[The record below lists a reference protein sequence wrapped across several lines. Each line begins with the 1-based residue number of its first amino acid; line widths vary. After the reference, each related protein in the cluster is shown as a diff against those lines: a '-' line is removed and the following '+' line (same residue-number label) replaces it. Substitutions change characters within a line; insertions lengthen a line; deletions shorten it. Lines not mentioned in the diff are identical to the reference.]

1 MTFYSLLR
9 ITLSGLNKLSTSLER
24 DVMLKRQIL
33 VYLMLLSSLPV
44 AVTGFISAFYSS
56 EAVTRQASRFN
67 TITLQ
72 QVEKEMNGVFK
83 KIDELML
90 QYSYENTSLNRFV
103 KEDFDHLNYMMVE
116 DLHTVLRNLHSGL
129 EYVHEIGFYNIPYGK
144 VMTSSGYIFTEWEFN
159 DPAILE
165 KAREVNRRSV
175 WIDTRKS
182 VNDRLPSNLIT
193 YTRPIVNGASSIKGM
208 IILYV
213 DANALSMKLLNQGN
227 TDSSYLVVDRS
238 GMIVLHSNPA
248 LINQQKVDKELLQH
262 LVPDSDQTERQ
273 VQIRS
278 EGVPT
283 LTNIKYSSS
292 HDWFYISTVNMSDLK
307 RESVQLRNIILLISV
322 ILVGAAVILSFQ
334 AGSRI
339 YLPVQRLMR
348 RVLPPKPSRET
359 DEIQTI
365 ISYIDTVENTNIE
378 LQNSI
383 DKYNRD
389 VKNHMLLQLLLGNL
403 KDMSPFIDVGL
414 KEPHLVLYL
423 VKLDQM
429 ELERDFSR
437 HDQFLYYYSVQNIA
451 EELLQPQGNIMM
463 LMIEPG
469 LFAIVQETTANR
481 ESKIVRTCAEQLLE
495 AIRNYLKL
503 TCIIS
508 VNYSSAGVGG
518 LPEVYAGG
526 RRALRYRFIFGDNKV
541 IMSCELD
548 AAITFEAATLENLEQ
563 KLIQAIQGDEWEM
576 AEQHLRS
583 VIELL
588 SEDYSLSQEGLFAYF
603 SYLLSSIL
611 SVVRM
616 QEEYLLDNIAVR
628 DMVFDLSNM
637 RTLSEIEDYFLSRIL
652 FVIRSYHRNKNV
664 VSEDET
670 VRQVVDHIH
679 SSYDEDIS
687 LQSCAETV
695 GLNTFQLSRMFK
707 KVMGINFIDYVI
719 DYRMKI
725 AIGMLEDPQYKIQ
738 DISDKL
744 RYGSVKSFIR
754 VFKKVTGTTPGNYRK
769 EMSNSRVELN

>member
-1 MTFYSLLR
+1 
-9 ITLSGLNKLSTSLER
+9 
-24 DVMLKRQIL
+24 MLKRQIL
-33 VYLMLLSSLPV
+33 VYLLLLSSLPV

-56 EAVTRQASRFN
+56 GAVTRQASMFN

-72 QVEKEMNGVFK
+72 HVEKEMNGLFK

-90 QYSYENTSLNRFV
+90 QYSYQNISLNRFV
-103 KEDFDHLNYMMVE
+103 TEDFDHLNYVMVE

-129 EYVHEIGFYNIPYGK
+129 EYVHEIDFYNIPYGK
-144 VMTSSGYIFTEWEFN
+144 VMTSSGYIFTEQEFN
-159 DPAILE
+159 DPDILE
-165 KAREVNRRSV
+165 KAREVNGRSV

-182 VNDRLPSNLIT
+182 INNRLPSNLIT
-193 YTRPIVNGASSIKGM
+193 YTRPVINGASSSEGM

-213 DANALSMKLLNQGN
+213 DAKALSIKLLNQGN
-227 TDSSYLVVDRS
+227 TDSSYMVVDKS
-238 GMIVLHSNPA
+238 GMIVLHSNPV
-248 LINQQKVDKELLQH
+248 LIGQQKADPELLQH
-262 LVPDSDQTERQ
+262 LVPDSDQNERQ
-273 VQIRS
+273 VQIKRD
-278 EGVPT
+278 GVPT
-283 LTNIKYSSS
+283 LTNIKYSSY

-307 RESVQLRNIILLISV
+307 RESVQLRNIILLISA
-322 ILVGAAVILSFQ
+322 ILVGAAVIFSLQ

-339 YLPVQRLMR
+339 YLPVQRLLR
-348 RVLPPKPSRET
+348 RVLPPKPSRGT
-359 DEIQTI
+359 DEIQSI

-383 DKYNRD
+383 ERYTRD

-403 KDMSPFIDVGL
+403 KDLSPFVDIGL

-423 VKLDQM
+423 VKLDQL
-429 ELERDFSR
+429 ELERNFSR
-437 HDQFLYYYSVQNIA
+437 HDQFLYYFSVQNIA

-469 LFAIVQETTANR
+469 LFAIVQETKAVR
-481 ESKIVRTCAEQLLE
+481 ESKNLRICAEQLLE

-508 VNYSSAGVGG
+508 VNNSSGGVGG

-563 KLIQAIQGDEWEM
+563 KLIQAVQSDEWEM

-583 VIELL
+583 VFELL
-588 SEDYSLSQEGLFAYF
+588 SEDYSFSQEGLFAYF

-611 SVVRM
+611 SVLRM
-616 QEEYLLDNIAVR
+616 QHEYMLDNRAVR
-628 DMVFDLSNM
+628 EMVFDLSNM
-637 RTLSEIEDYFLSRIL
+637 RTLSEIEEYFASRIL
-652 FVIRSYHRNKNV
+652 FVIRSRHRNKNAI
-664 VSEDET
+664 SEEET
-670 VRQVVDHIH
+670 IGQVVDHIH
-679 SSYDEDIS
+679 SCYDEDIS
-687 LQSCAETV
+687 LQSCAESV
-695 GLNTFQLSRMFK
+695 GLNTFQLSRIFK
-707 KVMGINFIDYVI
+707 KVMGINFVEYVI

-725 AIGMLEDPQYKIQ
+725 AMGMLEDPRYKIQ

-769 EMSNSRVELN
+769 ELSNSRVEMN

>member
-1 MTFYSLLR
+1 
-9 ITLSGLNKLSTSLER
+9 
-24 DVMLKRQIL
+24 MLKRQIL

-56 EAVTRQASRFN
+56 GAVTRQASMFN
-67 TITLQ
+67 AITLQ
-72 QVEKEMNGVFK
+72 HAEKEMNGVFK

-90 QYSYENTSLNRFV
+90 QYSYQNISLNRFV
-103 KEDFDHLNYMMVE
+103 KEDFDHLNYVMVE

-129 EYVHEIGFYNIPYGK
+129 EYVHEIDFYNIPYGK
-144 VMTSSGYIFTEWEFN
+144 VMTSSGYIFTKQEFN
-159 DPAILE
+159 DPDILE
-165 KAREVNRRSV
+165 KAREVNGRSV

-182 VNDRLPSNLIT
+182 INDRLPSNLIT
-193 YTRPIVNGASSIKGM
+193 YTRPVINGAASSDGM

-213 DANALSMKLLNQGN
+213 DAKALSIKLLNQGN
-227 TDSSYLVVDRS
+227 TDSSYMVVDRS
-238 GMIVLHSNPA
+238 GMIVLHSNPV
-248 LINQQKVDKELLQH
+248 LIGEYLTEPELLQH
-262 LVPDSDQTERQ
+262 LVPVSDQNERQ
-273 VQIRS
+273 VQIKRD
-278 EGVPT
+278 GFPT
-283 LTNIKYSSS
+283 LTNIKYSSY

-322 ILVGAAVILSFQ
+322 IMVGAAVILSLQ
-334 AGSRI
+334 AGFRI
-339 YLPVQRLMR
+339 YLPVQRLLR
-348 RVLPPKPSRET
+348 RVLPPKPSRGT
-359 DEIQTI
+359 DEIQSI

-383 DKYNRD
+383 ERYTRD

-403 KDMSPFIDVGL
+403 KDLSPFVDVGL

-423 VKLDQM
+423 VKLDQL
-429 ELERDFSR
+429 ELERNFSR
-437 HDQFLYYYSVQNIA
+437 HDQFLYYFSVQNIA

-469 LFAIVQETTANR
+469 LFAIVQETKAVR
-481 ESKIVRTCAEQLLE
+481 ESKNLRICAEQLLE

-508 VNYSSAGVGG
+508 VNYSSGGLGG

-563 KLIQAIQGDEWEM
+563 KLIQAVQGDEWEM

-583 VIELL
+583 VVELL

-611 SVVRM
+611 SVLRM
-616 QEEYLLDNIAVR
+616 QDEYMLDNRAVR
-628 DMVFDLSNM
+628 EMVFDLSNM
-637 RTLSEIEDYFLSRIL
+637 RTLSEIEEYFASRIL
-652 FVIRSYHRNKNV
+652 FVIRSRHRNKNAI
-664 VSEDET
+664 SEEET
-670 VRQVVDHIH
+670 IGQVVDHIH
-679 SSYDEDIS
+679 SHYDEDIS
-687 LQSCAETV
+687 LQSCAESV

-707 KVMGINFIDYVI
+707 RVMGINFIDYVI
-719 DYRMKI
+719 EYRMKI
-725 AIGMLEDPQYKIQ
+725 AIGMLEDPRYKIQ

-754 VFKKVTGTTPGNYRK
+754 VFKKVAGTTPGNYRK
-769 EMSNSRVELN
+769 ELSNSKLETN